1 MLRKEASPMPMI
13 VALDG
18 GGTKTRC
25 VVSDGVSI
33 LGRGLSTGCNI
44 VRLGEAASRRG
55 IHEAMH
61 QAFCS
66 ARVEP
71 SRAEAVCI
79 GVAGSAVLHVRE
91 AVQNIIGELVS
102 CPVQVVGDEEIALE
116 AFFRGSP
123 GVLVIA
129 GTGSIAFG
137 RNAKGETAHSGGHG
151 FIISDEGSGQWIGRT
166 AVSSCLRA
174 LDAGRQC
181 ELMPLLLDAFGVRTT
196 GELIQSANAVPLADF
211 SRLLPVVLKAEQN
224 GDPIACE
231 VLHRAGRELASIA
244 KAVAVKLAIPEQELR
259 IALAGGVFE
268 HCPLVRREF
277 ERALH
282 RTHPRSEVAGLV
294 AEPLLGAL
302 SLAARSLVQNTDSV
316 RA

>member
-1 MLRKEASPMPMI
+1 MSMI

-25 VVSDGVSI
+25 AVSDGVSI
-33 LGRGLSTGCNI
+33 LGRGLSSGCNI
-44 VRLGEAASRRG
+44 VRLGEAAARRG
-55 IHEAMH
+55 IHESMH
-61 QAFCS
+61 QAFGA
-66 ARVEP
+66 ARMEP
-71 SRAEAVCI
+71 SHAEAVCI

-91 AVQNIIGELVS
+91 AVQSIIGELVS
-102 CPVQVVGDEEIALE
+102 CPVLVVGDEEIALE
-116 AFFRGSP
+116 AFFRGGP

-166 AVSSCLRA
+166 AVSTCLRA

-181 ELMPLLLDAFGVRTT
+181 ELMPLLLGAFGVHTA
-196 GELIQSANAVPLADF
+196 GELIQAANAVPLADF

-224 GDPIACE
+224 GDSIASE

-244 KAVAVKLAIPEQELR
+244 KAVAAKLAIPEQELR

-268 HCPLVRREF
+268 HCTLVRQEF
-277 ERALH
+277 KRALH
-282 RTHPRSEVAGLV
+282 RTHPHSEVAGLV
-294 AEPLLGAL
+294 VEPLLGAL
-302 SLAARSLVQNTDSV
+302 SLAAGSLARNAESV